1 MSFTSVRHCQRRRTW
16 LPHTIE
22 PHVLEDARNDAG
34 LGNDSNHTQ
43 LSATMRAALQVD
55 GEYALEPG
63 HPAERRNSNIG
74 RAFIVPGDFTGY
86 LGAGHDVGSLVGIG
100 REHPVVAHQM
110 GFGAW

>member
-1 MSFTSVRHCQRRRTW
+1 M
-16 LPHTIE
+16 
-22 PHVLEDARNDAG
+22 LEDARNDAG

-74 RAFIVPGDFTGY
+74 RAFIVPGDFTRY

-110 GFGAW
+110 GFRAWHQRCQSGDEVLWLE